1 MRRTSIM
8 IEFSDE
14 VYDAIVEPMKKQ
26 KTFSKLVASLV
37 EGYLEDGYIR
47 AYADDTLEDMRKAS
61 VSSFSASID
70 SMAESLSSMGL
81 YTDELNSISLTGKTK
96 FQEKAK
102 KQSDEMKNIEKP
114 TFNDN
119 GVSAEVIENINK
131 RIDNMENS
139 IDSKFSELIELLK
152 SGVVTREVEKSSVD
166 SGNYAISNDK
176 PAVDISNT
184 PPRVVS
190 FNNHNVEENARKDDL
205 DNLVISSNDD
215 FFGNND
221 EEDITEDVF
230 ESTDSS
236 KDEEEGEATSFVNSL
251 LDGNSFA
258 F

>member
-47 AYADDTLEDMRKAS
+47 AYGDDTLEDMRKAS

-96 FQEKAK
+96 FQDKAK
-102 KQSDEMKNIEKP
+102 KQSDEMKNMEKP
-114 TFNDN
+114 LSNDN

-152 SGVVTREVEKSSVD
+152 SGVVTKEVENSSAD
-166 SGNYAISNDK
+166 TGKDIINNDK
-176 PAVDISNT
+176 PAVEVPNT
-184 PPRVVS
+184 PRVVKNDTS
-190 FNNHNVEENARKDDL
+190 EDL

-221 EEDITEDVF
+221 EKDITEDVF
-230 ESTDSS
+230 EDMNNS
-236 KDEEEGEATSFVNSL
+236 KDEDEGEATSFVNSL

>member
-102 KQSDEMKNIEKP
+102 KQSDEMKNMEKP
-114 TFNDN
+114 TSNDN

-152 SGVVTREVEKSSVD
+152 AGVVTKKVEKSSVD
-166 SGNYAISNDK
+166 NDK
-176 PAVDISNT
+176 SAVDVPNT

-190 FNNHNVEENARKDDL
+190 FNNHNVEENASKEDL

-215 FFGNND
+215 FFGTSGERN
-221 EEDITEDVF
+221 ITEDVF
-230 ESTDSS
+230 EDTDSS

>member
-102 KQSDEMKNIEKP
+102 KQSDEMKNMEKP
-114 TFNDN
+114 TSNDN

-152 SGVVTREVEKSSVD
+152 AGVVTKEVEKSSVD
-166 SGNYAISNDK
+166 NDK
-176 PAVDISNT
+176 SAVDVSNT

-190 FNNHNVEENARKDDL
+190 FNNHNVEENASKEDL

-215 FFGNND
+215 FFGTSG
-221 EEDITEDVF
+221 ERDITEDIF
-230 ESTDSS
+230 EDTDSS

>member
-47 AYADDTLEDMRKAS
+47 AYGDDTLEDMRKAS

-102 KQSDEMKNIEKP
+102 KQSDEMKNMEKP
-114 TFNDN
+114 SSNDN
-119 GVSAEVIENINK
+119 GVSVEVIENINK

-152 SGVVTREVEKSSVD
+152 SGVVTKEVENSSAD
-166 SGNYAISNDK
+166 TGNNDK
-176 PAVDISNT
+176 PAVEVPNT
-184 PPRVVS
+184 PRVVKNDTS
-190 FNNHNVEENARKDDL
+190 EDL

-215 FFGNND
+215 FFGTNNGK
-221 EEDITEDVF
+221 DITEDVF
-230 ESTDSS
+230 EDMDSS
-236 KDEEEGEATSFVNSL
+236 KDEDEGEATSFVNSL

>member
-102 KQSDEMKNIEKP
+102 KQSDEMKNMEKP
-114 TFNDN
+114 TSNDN

-152 SGVVTREVEKSSVD
+152 SGVVTKEVEKSSVD
-166 SGNYAISNDK
+166 NDK
-176 PAVDISNT
+176 SAVDVSNT

-190 FNNHNVEENARKDDL
+190 FNNHNVEEKASKEDL

-215 FFGNND
+215 FFGTSGERN
-221 EEDITEDVF
+221 ITEDVF
-230 ESTDSS
+230 EDTDSS

>member
-102 KQSDEMKNIEKP
+102 KQSDEMKNMEKP
-114 TFNDN
+114 TSNDN

-166 SGNYAISNDK
+166 NDNFSNDK
-176 PAVDISNT
+176 PIVDVSNST
-184 PPRVVS
+184 PRVVS

-221 EEDITEDVF
+221 EDDITEDVF

>member
-102 KQSDEMKNIEKP
+102 KQSDEMKNMEKP
-114 TFNDN
+114 TSNDN

-152 SGVVTREVEKSSVD
+152 AGVVTKEVEKSSVD
-166 SGNYAISNDK
+166 NGNFSNDK
-176 PAVDISNT
+176 PAVDVPNT

-190 FNNHNVEENARKDDL
+190 FNNHNVEENASKEDL

-215 FFGNND
+215 FFGTSG
-221 EEDITEDVF
+221 ERDITEDVF
-230 ESTDSS
+230 EDTDSS
-236 KDEEEGEATSFVNSL
+236 KDEEGGEATSFVNSL